1 MKIKWQLTVSIYN
14 FLEDKMFG
22 QMAMIGVFQFYS
34 YDSICDHLL
43 EFQKKKKKNWSWSCK
58 VGGIKNK
65 GEFGLAF

>member
-1 MKIKWQLTVSIYN
+1 MVSIYN

-34 YDSICDHLL
+34 YDSICDHWL
-43 EFQKKKKKNWSWSCK
+43 EFQKKKNWIWSCK

>member
-1 MKIKWQLTVSIYN
+1 MKIKWQLMVSIYN

-43 EFQKKKKKNWSWSCK
+43 ELKKKIWSCK
-58 VGGIKNK
+58 VGGI
-65 GEFGLAF
+65 

>member
-1 MKIKWQLTVSIYN
+1 MVSIYN

-34 YDSICDHLL
+34 YDSICDHWL
-43 EFQKKKKKNWSWSCK
+43 EFQKIKNWIWICK
-58 VGGIKNK
+58 VGGIKKN

>member
-1 MKIKWQLTVSIYN
+1 MVSIYN

-43 EFQKKKKKNWSWSCK
+43 ELNKKIWSCK
-58 VGGIKNK
+58 VGVIYRIRVN
-65 GEFGLAF
+65 LV